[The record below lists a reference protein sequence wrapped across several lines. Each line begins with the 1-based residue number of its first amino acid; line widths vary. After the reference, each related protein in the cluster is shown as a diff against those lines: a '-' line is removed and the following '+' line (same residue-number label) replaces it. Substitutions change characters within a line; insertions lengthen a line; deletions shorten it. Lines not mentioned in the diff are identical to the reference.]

1 MLRDEELDE
10 DQYWF
15 LKSSRISA
23 ETVRDTGEK
32 KGQDLEESRKVKD
45 VLVEGTGAGGVSF
58 YARICLAIEHCST
71 VLLTC
76 KGRAHYRSISL
87 WSRTHEID

>member
-32 KGQDLEESRKVKD
+32 KV
-45 VLVEGTGAGGVSF
+45 
-58 YARICLAIEHCST
+58 RIWRR
-71 VLLTC
+71 V
-76 KGRAHYRSISL
+76 GR
-87 WSRTHEID
+87 